1 MMDDVSI
8 FLIGAFVTL
17 LFLAGIILT
26 VFEFRKMDLKPEE
39 YGAKG
44 EFQPPRKPRG

>member
-1 MMDDVSI
+1 MDDISI

-17 LFLAGIILT
+17 LFLAGIVLT
-26 VFEFRKMDLKPEE
+26 VFEFRKMDQRPEE

-44 EFQPPRKPRG
+44 KFQPPSNRPG